1 MKKTLEK
8 AGDLTQ
14 EQLGAR
20 IRIARKGA
28 GLTAEDFAKR
38 LGVTAKTVRGWE
50 KARRTPRAN
59 QIIMM
64 AGMLNVTA
72 PWLLEGREDEYMEG
86 DSDEALLRGKF
97 AAVKQKL
104 AELTELV
111 IEMEKRL
118 DQANPVEEA
127 TPPE

>member
-8 AGDLTQ
+8 ADSLTQ

-28 GLTAEDFAKR
+28 SLTAEEFAKK

-50 KARRTPRAN
+50 KARRAPRAN
-59 QIIMM
+59 QIVMM

-72 PWLLEGREDEYMEG
+72 PWLLEGREDEFMEG
-86 DSDEALLRGKF
+86 DNDEALLRGKL
-97 AAVKQKL
+97 AAVKQRL
-104 AELTELV
+104 AEVTEL
-111 IEMEKRL
+111 IIDIEKRL
-118 DQANPVEEA
+118 DDA
-127 TPPE
+127 